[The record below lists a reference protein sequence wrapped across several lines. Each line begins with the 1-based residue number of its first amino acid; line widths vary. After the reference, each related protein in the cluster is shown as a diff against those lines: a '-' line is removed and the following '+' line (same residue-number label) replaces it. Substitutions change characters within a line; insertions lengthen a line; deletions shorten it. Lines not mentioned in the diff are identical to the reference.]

1 MTLYLL
7 DSDHLSLYQR
17 GYEPLRNYFL
27 RIPPDQIFISIISV
41 EELLRGRL
49 AQVRR
54 GTKPEE
60 RVQAYYWFSK
70 TIDFLCCFN
79 ILEFGTQ
86 AEAYFQSLSSKKI
99 RIGNQDLKI
108 AAIALSNQAVLVT
121 RNRQDFEQQIPSL
134 EIEDWSIVQ

>member
-17 GYEPLRNYFL
+17 GYEPLRNYLL
-27 RIPPDQIFISIISV
+27 RIPPDQLFISIISV

-49 AQVRR
+49 AQVKR

-60 RVQAYYWFSK
+60 RVRAYYWFSK
-70 TIDFLCCFN
+70 TIDFLCGFN

-86 AEAYFQSLSSKKI
+86 AEAYFQSIGSKKI
-99 RIGNQDLKI
+99 RIGTQDLKI

-121 RNRQDFEQQIPSL
+121 RNRQDFEQVPSL